1 MYWNGYLIDLCSRS
15 YGRKVRYFH
24 LRKVL
29 VDQVICNITVG
40 RSIANI
46 YDPR

>member
-1 MYWNGYLIDLCSRS
+1 MCWNGYLLNLCSIS
-15 YGRKVRYFH
+15 YSRKFRYFH
-24 LRKVL
+24 LRKV
-29 VDQVICNITVG
+29 VDQVICNIMVG

>member
-1 MYWNGYLIDLCSRS
+1 MLDGYLIDLCSIS
-15 YGRKVRYFH
+15 YSRKVRYFY
-24 LRKVL
+24 LRKIL
-29 VDQVICNITVG
+29 VDQVICNIMVG